1 MSIIFYLKNKYNK
14 RKQIEQIEILR
25 QRENHHFASSFATF
39 RILSLHLVLRSF
51 TQIGHLYLRNYTYKY
66 LFYRLQAFLTI
77 YF

>member
-14 RKQIEQIEILR
+14 RKQIEQIEIFA
-25 QRENHHFASSFATF
+25 QRKIHHFTSSFATF

-51 TQIGHLYLRNYTYKY
+51 TQNSHLYLRNYTYKHP
-66 LFYRLQAFLTI
+66 FYRLQAFPTI

>member
-14 RKQIEQIEILR
+14 RKQIEQIEILK
-25 QRENHHFASSFATF
+25 QKENHHFASYFSTF

-51 TQIGHLYLRNYTYKY
+51 TQNSHLYLRNYTYKY
-66 LFYRLQAFLTI
+66 PFYRLQAFLTI